1 MPPPSLAPRLNY
13 KYLQVL
19 LSVFL
24 ALSREKLVAHLPRW
38 WSRVHLH
45 FCMVSIYELNNTDI
59 GCNACMAPFEVR
71 TLGR

>member
-24 ALSREKLVAHLPRW
+24 ALSREKLVAHLPLGGC
-38 WSRVHLH
+38 HE
-45 FCMVSIYELNNTDI
+45 CMVDGEHLLASK
-59 GCNACMAPFEVR
+59 
-71 TLGR
+71 